1 MRKKDLIF
9 NPFIKQLK
17 KKSQIMNSQIN
28 SQQNALEFR
37 KVYFNYKSD
46 AKSDISTLTGI
57 NLTVPKGENRTKL
70 KYIFFL

>member
-1 MRKKDLIF
+1 
-9 NPFIKQLK
+9 
-17 KKSQIMNSQIN
+17 MNSQIN